1 MRIFGFMFWNYSTVK
16 LRLKLVA
23 ISLDKVSRE
32 LHKMLL
38 MMKSSS
44 QTSKRIKLID
54 KTEFISEAQFPN
66 FWLLI
71 SYYDWQISYFFP
83 NLENAKFIRSNGRV
97 HHTWRLLVN
106 EHLSQCCRFHWYF
119 CNFIS
124 KTSCDNMSDTL
135 TVSYLSFNS
144 KVFIISW

>member
-1 MRIFGFMFWNYSTVK
+1 M
-16 LRLKLVA
+16 
-23 ISLDKVSRE
+23 
-32 LHKMLL
+32 
-38 MMKSSS
+38 
-44 QTSKRIKLID
+44 ID
-54 KTEFISEAQFPN
+54 KTEFISKAQFPS

-71 SYYDWQISYFFP
+71 SYYDCQIYYSFP
-83 NLENAKFIRSNGRV
+83 DLGNDKFIRANGRL

-106 EHLSQCCRFHWYF
+106 EHLSQRCRFHWYF

-144 KVFIISW
+144 KVFIISWQTGPKLGWYKFCALSFKYSQYENQKLRKFSWKTIVL